1 MRTLRRAISMMQRI
15 PRITPPSQ
23 MRDGQF
29 AIRNFEVSPEK
40 LDVRRWMLDVRASA
54 RHGPVAQR
62 LEQGTHN
69 PLVPGSNPGGPSPES
84 ALLKLLV
91 LSENA
96 HQQFDL
102 THVLFHPE
110 TRESDCHQRLIWGEL
125 SYQLDSISIGQSKIA
140 DQHIKLLIC
149 AKINRRPKIQ
159 C

>member
-1 MRTLRRAISMMQRI
+1 
-15 PRITPPSQ
+15 
-23 MRDGQF
+23 
-29 AIRNFEVSPEK
+29 
-40 LDVRRWMLDVRASA
+40 MLDVRASA

-91 LSENA
+91 LSKTRTSSSILRTCQRGRALLNQRVELVEINRFY
-96 HQQFDL
+96 QVMLEPGLL
-102 THVLFHPE
+102 TLTNVLFHPE